1 MNITEFHRSPSRNA
15 LMSRPSR
22 TPRGPLVWCIV
33 LAGLVSLPLLAGAA
47 IAAETGTSDLASAV
61 KAGDRAAVRSLLD
74 SHANV
79 DFPDGDGTTAL
90 IWAAYGNDLETAD
103 LLLRAG
109 ADVKAA
115 NEYGATALYAAATST
130 DAVAMT
136 EKLLAAGA
144 DPNARLLSGATP
156 LMEAARRGNLAIV
169 RLLLA
174 GGADPNAQEANAGQ
188 NALMWAISERH
199 GEVTAELVRHGADV
213 NGRSKNGFTAI
224 SFAAQQGDTDS
235 IPILLEAGANVND
248 VAPKSGLTP
257 ILIASAMGRTKAA
270 VLLLDKGADPN
281 VVAANGYT
289 PLHLAAKRKGAVAM
303 VSALLAHQANPN
315 VRLNAKKAI
324 ETVNGIILNGA
335 TPLALACDINNF
347 DVVKALVD
355 GGADPLIPTEENTT
369 PLMMAAG
376 AAIYATRPRSPAE
389 RALAIKTVRFLVEHG
404 ADVNGVGQFGWT
416 AVHSAAYMGLND
428 VIEYLAGKGANLD
441 SKDGFGQTPLSIANT
456 TLTKEV
462 SSHGYQAPRVLH
474 RDTVELLLKLGA
486 TPLEQSGVV
495 AYVQRA
501 TD

>member
-1 MNITEFHRSPSRNA
+1 MNSTEIHRSPSPR
-15 LMSRPSR
+15 MWSH
-22 TPRGPLVWCIV
+22 TPRGPLAWCIV
-33 LAGLVSLPLLAGAA
+33 LAGLVSLPLVAGTA
-47 IAAETGTSDLASAV
+47 IAETGTSDLASAV
-61 KAGDRAAVRSLLD
+61 KAGDRTAVRSLLD
-74 SHANV
+74 RHTNV
-79 DFPDGDGTTAL
+79 DVPDGDGTTAL

-130 DAVAMT
+130 DAAMT

-144 DPNARLLSGATP
+144 DPNARLLSGETP
-156 LMEAARRGNLAIV
+156 LMEAARRGNLAVV

-174 GGADPNAQEANAGQ
+174 GGAGPNLQEANAGQ
-188 NALMWAISERH
+188 SALMWAISEHH
-199 GEVTAELVRHGADV
+199 GAVTAELVRHGADINV
-213 NGRSKNGFTAI
+213 RSKNGFSAI
-224 SFAAQQGDTDS
+224 SFAAQQEDTDS
-235 IPILLEAGANVND
+235 IRTLLDAGANVND

-257 ILIASAMGRTKAA
+257 LLIASAMGRTKTV

-289 PLHLAAKRKGAVAM
+289 PLHLAAKRRGALAI
-303 VSALLAHQANPN
+303 VSALLAHKANPN
-315 VRLNAKKAI
+315 VRLTAKKPI
-324 ETVNGIILNGA
+324 ETVNGITLNGA

-347 DVVKALVD
+347 DVVKALVE
-355 GGADPLIPTEENTT
+355 GGADPLIPTEEETT
-369 PLMMAAG
+369 PVMMAAG

-389 RALAIKTVRFLVEHG
+389 RALAVKTVKFLVEHG
-404 ADVNGVGQFGWT
+404 SRVNGAGQFGWT
-416 AVHSAAYMGLND
+416 AIHSAAYMGLND

-441 SKDGFGQTPLSIANT
+441 AKDEFGQTPLSIANT

-462 SSHGYQAPRVLH
+462 STHGYQAPRVLH
-474 RDTVELLLKLGA
+474 RDTADLLLKLGA

-495 AYVQRA
+495 AYIQRA

>member
-1 MNITEFHRSPSRNA
+1 MFP
-15 LMSRPSR
+15 R
-22 TPRGPLVWCIV
+22 TSRGPLVWCIV
-33 LAGLVSLPLLAGAA
+33 LAGLVSLPLVAG
-47 IAAETGTSDLASAV
+47 AAETGTTALATAV
-61 KAGDRAAVRSLLD
+61 KAGDRAAVLSLLN

-79 DFPDGDGTTAL
+79 NVAEDDGTTAL
-90 IWAAYGNDLETAD
+90 IWAAYRDDVETAD

-115 NEYGATALYAAATST
+115 NEYGATALYAAAAST
-130 DAVAMT
+130 DGAAMT
-136 EKLLAAGA
+136 AKLLAAGA
-144 DPNARLLSGATP
+144 DPNARLLSGETP

-169 RLLLA
+169 RLLPA

-188 NALMWAISERH
+188 TALMWAISERH
-199 GEVTAELVRHGADV
+199 GAVAAELVRHGADV
-213 NGRSKNGFTAI
+213 NVRSKNGYTAI

-289 PLHLAAKRKGAVAM
+289 PLHLAAKRKGSVAL
-303 VSALLAHQANPN
+303 VSALLAHKANPN
-315 VRLNAKKAI
+315 VRLTAKKTI
-324 ETVNGIILNGA
+324 ETVNNVILNGA
-335 TPLALACDINNF
+335 TPLALACDINSF
-347 DVVKALVD
+347 DVVKALVE
-355 GGADPLIPTEENTT
+355 GGADVLIPTEENTT
-369 PLMMAAG
+369 PVMMAAG
-376 AAIYATRPRSPAE
+376 AAIYATRPRSPEE
-389 RALAIKTVRFLVEHG
+389 RALAVKTVRFLVEHG
-404 ADVNGVGQFGWT
+404 AAVNGAGQFGWT

-441 SKDGFGQTPLSIANT
+441 AKDEFGQTPLSIANT

-462 SSHGYQAPRVLH
+462 STHGYQAPRVLH
-474 RDTVELLLKLGA
+474 RDTADLLLKLGA
-486 TPLEQSGVV
+486 TPFEKSGVV
-495 AYVQRA
+495 AYIQRA